1 MWLLLPLRNLIR
13 SRRRTGL
20 SAAVIGLGTAVALVV
35 LGFVDESREIIKE
48 TTVQQFGNLQLA
60 TPQLWEDAS
69 GDDDLLLHPETADKA
84 RMLLVEE
91 PGVTG
96 VTSELAFS
104 GLIAHRR
111 NSQVVRAVGVE
122 PKNPVLSYDQLV
134 VDGRDLEPD
143 DRGAVL
149 MGRALAD
156 ELGISVGTFV
166 NLTATTV
173 DGAFNVLPL
182 EVVGIFTFATAQVE
196 SRQVFVPLVGAQTI
210 LAVEAVD
217 RLVVALESL
226 ALTASAA
233 SSVQAAMDE
242 AGLNL
247 EVRTWDEL
255 SPFYRQL
262 SGFFDILFGVLIMA
276 VFVLVFFILLQVL
289 TLAFSERIRE
299 VGTLRALGTKQGEVL
314 RLLMSEAAWLGLLG
328 GVLGAAAG
336 VVLSL
341 AFNAAGIPWQPPGSL
356 EPVTLGVRLGAV
368 TILVPLAVSSL
379 STILSALLPAVQA
392 GRVSVVEALRVN

>member
-1 MWLLLPLRNLIR
+1 MWLLIPLRNLVR

-35 LGFVDESREIIKE
+35 LGFVDASRGIIQE

-60 TPQLWEDAS
+60 TPQLWEDAF
-69 GDDDLLLHPETADKA
+69 GEDDVLLHPERADKA
-84 RMLLVEE
+84 RARVLEE

-96 VTSELAFS
+96 VTAQLTFS
-104 GLIAHRR
+104 GLAAHRR
-111 NSQVVRAVGVE
+111 SSQVVQAVGVE
-122 PKNPVLSYDQLV
+122 PKNLVLSYEQLV

-143 DRGAVL
+143 DRGTML
-149 MGRALAD
+149 IGRTLA
-156 ELGISVGTFV
+156 EKLGVSVGTFV

-182 EVVGIFTFATAQVE
+182 EVVGIYTFATAQVE
-196 SRQVFVPLVGAQTI
+196 ARQVFVPLRGAQT
-210 LAVEAVD
+210 LLGVEAVD
-217 RLVVALESL
+217 RLVVALENL
-226 ALTASAA
+226 GLTESAA
-233 SSVQAAMDE
+233 ANVQASMNA
-242 AGLNL
+242 AGLDL

-262 SGFFDILFGVLIMA
+262 SGFFDILFGLLILA

-314 RLLMSEAAWLGLLG
+314 WLLMSEAAWLGLLG
-328 GVLGAAAG
+328 GGLGVAAG
-336 VVLSL
+336 VALSL
-341 AFNAAGIPWQPPGSL
+341 GFNAVGIPWQPPGSL
-356 EPVTLGVRLGAV
+356 EPVTLAVRLGWL
-368 TILVPLAVSSL
+368 TILVPLAVSAL
-379 STILSALLPAVQA
+379 STILSALLPALQA